1 MDRMAAAGLKVIL
14 DIPGQPAPVWLHR
27 KYPGVDIVTQH
38 GVRLDPVERYM
49 DDKPATRTTDACW
62 CAWPT
67 P

>member
-38 GVRLDPVERYM
+38 GVHAHRRVIRVVLSGE
-49 DDKPATRTTDACW
+49 
-62 CAWPT
+62 
-67 P
+67 